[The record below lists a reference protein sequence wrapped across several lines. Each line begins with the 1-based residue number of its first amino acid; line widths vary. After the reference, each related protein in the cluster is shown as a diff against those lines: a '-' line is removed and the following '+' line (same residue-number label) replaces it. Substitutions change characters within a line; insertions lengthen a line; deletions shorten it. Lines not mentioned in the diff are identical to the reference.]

1 MMVCLIFHTTII
13 INRKNWRIT
22 IKLHF
27 KNLSISF
34 KKSERT
40 HMLGPP
46 PSFPLLRHVLELGV
60 PGISVTGL
68 GIPGFLAGFSGR
80 RILLC
85 YCRLTH

>member
-1 MMVCLIFHTTII
+1 
-13 INRKNWRIT
+13 
-22 IKLHF
+22 
-27 KNLSISF
+27 
-34 KKSERT
+34 
-40 HMLGPP
+40 MLG

-68 GIPGFLAGFSGR
+68 GIPGFLVGFSGR